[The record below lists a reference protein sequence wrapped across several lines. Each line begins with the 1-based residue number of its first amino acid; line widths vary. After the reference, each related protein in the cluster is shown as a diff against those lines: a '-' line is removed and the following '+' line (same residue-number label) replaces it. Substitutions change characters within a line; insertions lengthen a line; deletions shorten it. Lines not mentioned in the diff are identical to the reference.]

1 MRLGIIGT
9 GRIAKRTV
17 KELSFVDG
25 IDVTAVLNPNLDH
38 AEKFIEDNGMNAKAF
53 SDISEFAD
61 AIDAVYVASPHGS
74 HASYVRQMLG
84 FGKHVICEKPMCFS
98 EIEAKELFDMAFDK
112 KLVLMEAVKT
122 EFAPGFKKICEVLES
137 GVIGEVVDVEAAFTR
152 LSEPHGREFDDTEF
166 GGSFTEFGTYC
177 LLPVLRF
184 LGTDY
189 SDVRFMS
196 IPAES
201 GVDGYSKVVF
211 AYEDKSNGTGGDD
224 RISVIR
230 KIGTAK
236 TGLTAKSEG
245 QLLISGTKG
254 YVLVPSP
261 WWLTKYFEVRYEDP
275 TKIDKYEC
283 EFLGDGLR
291 YEFTEFERRVSC
303 GEVAN
308 SQRDEAVARAR
319 VFEKFLSGREH

>member
-1 MRLGIIGT
+1 M
-9 GRIAKRTV
+9 
-17 KELSFVDG
+17 
-25 IDVTAVLNPNLDH
+25 
-38 AEKFIEDNGMNAKAF
+38 
-53 SDISEFAD
+53 
-61 AIDAVYVASPHGS
+61 
-74 HASYVRQMLG
+74 
-84 FGKHVICEKPMCFS
+84 
-98 EIEAKELFDMAFDK
+98 
-112 KLVLMEAVKT
+112 
-122 EFAPGFKKICEVLES
+122 
-137 GVIGEVVDVEAAFTR
+137 
-152 LSEPHGREFDDTEF
+152 
-166 GGSFTEFGTYC
+166 
-177 LLPVLRF
+177 RF

-224 RISVIR
+224 GISVIR

-291 YEFTEFERRVSC
+291 YEFTEFERRVRC

-308 SQRDEAVARAR
+308 SQRDEALARAR